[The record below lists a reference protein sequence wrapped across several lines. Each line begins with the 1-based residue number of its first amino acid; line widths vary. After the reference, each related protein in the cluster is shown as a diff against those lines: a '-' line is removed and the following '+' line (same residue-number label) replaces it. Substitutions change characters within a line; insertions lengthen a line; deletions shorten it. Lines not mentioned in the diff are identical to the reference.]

1 MSQAHCGEN
10 YQTLLKGI
18 NKDLVKWG
26 AQRQTHI
33 CVGIAVEKGLRS
45 INATHVGKN
54 EIRFLPHTIHRH
66 QFQAY

>member
-33 CVGIAVEKGLRS
+33 CGNKVRLR
-45 INATHVGKN
+45 V
-54 EIRFLPHTIHRH
+54 L
-66 QFQAY
+66 